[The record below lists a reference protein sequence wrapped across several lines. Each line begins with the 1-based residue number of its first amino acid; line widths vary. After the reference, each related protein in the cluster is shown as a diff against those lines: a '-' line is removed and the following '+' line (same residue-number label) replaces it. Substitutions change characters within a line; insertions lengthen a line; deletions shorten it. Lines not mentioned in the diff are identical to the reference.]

1 MEENLLTVKEV
12 AEKLKVTE
20 YTVRERL
27 SIPYIDLN
35 EGKGR
40 KRNMRFRVEDV
51 ENYLKKNKHY
61 PIDIIKPNKK
71 REYVS

>member
-1 MEENLLTVKEV
+1 MSDLLTVKEV
-12 AEKLKVTE
+12 AEKLKISE
-20 YTVRERL
+20 YAVRERL

-35 EGKGR
+35 EGKGK

-51 ENYLKKNKHY
+51 DNYLKKNKRY

-71 REYVS
+71 IEYVS

>member
-1 MEENLLTVKEV
+1 MPELLTVKEV

-35 EGKGR
+35 EGKGK
-40 KRNMRFRVEDV
+40 KRNMCIGYVFQ
-51 ENYLKKNKHY
+51 
-61 PIDIIKPNKK
+61 KK
-71 REYVS
+71 RRMIE

>member
-1 MEENLLTVKEV
+1 MPELLTVKEV
-12 AEKLKVTE
+12 AEKLKISE
-20 YTVRERL
+20 YAVRERL

-51 ENYLKKNKHY
+51 ENYLKKNKCY
-61 PIDIIKPNKK
+61 PIDQLKPTKK
-71 REYVS
+71 FEYVS